1 MFQGAIDWL
10 DRIGPRVYTAFVE
23 GDRWKLYLKGLGLT
37 LEMTVVALC
46 FGLVLGLIV
55 AVIRT
60 AHDQQRVD
68 RPEKSPAGAFKWDL
82 SDLHHRHPGHPH
94 AGPAVHLD
102 LRHLPLGPE

>member
-46 FGLVLGLIV
+46 FLQNNFFGTITCQEKFLQFLISLS
-55 AVIRT
+55 RT
-60 AHDQQRVD
+60 A
-68 RPEKSPAGAFKWDL
+68 KIKKIII
-82 SDLHHRHPGHPH
+82 
-94 AGPAVHLD
+94 
-102 LRHLPLGPE
+102 LR

>member
-46 FGLVLGLIV
+46 FGLG
-55 AVIRT
+55 
-60 AHDQQRVD
+60 
-68 RPEKSPAGAFKWDL
+68 
-82 SDLHHRHPGHPH
+82 PG
-94 AGPAVHLD
+94 G
-102 LRHLPLGPE
+102 